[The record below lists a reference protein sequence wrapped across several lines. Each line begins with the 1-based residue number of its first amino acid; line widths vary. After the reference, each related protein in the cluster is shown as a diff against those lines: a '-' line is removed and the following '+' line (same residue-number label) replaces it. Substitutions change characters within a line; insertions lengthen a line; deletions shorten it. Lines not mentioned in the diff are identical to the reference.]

1 MADNGDLKGR
11 LIWDKWVKIQIMAS
25 IICKHVNILNN
36 GHIEWNKA
44 KIAIIEKKTHKNKIF
59 MVK

>member
-1 MADNGDLKGR
+1 
-11 LIWDKWVKIQIMAS
+11 MAS
-25 IICKHVNILNN
+25 IICMHEYTLTN

>member
-1 MADNGDLKGR
+1 
-11 LIWDKWVKIQIMAS
+11 MAS

-44 KIAIIEKKTHKNKIF
+44 KIAVIEKETHKNKNLWLNNVT
-59 MVK
+59 M